1 MQSEAED
8 PHATPGSRKNW
19 AENVHRDPILRG
31 KCIRHRERGWDRG
44 NSWEFFVGVVP
55 PGSENPD
62 PPQKTAIFHT
72 RYQTRGLILESPG
85 NFDPCPFFTPF
96 I

>member
-31 KCIRHRERGWDRG
+31 KCIRHRDRDGIEGTPG
-44 NSWEFFVGVVP
+44 NFCWVVP

-72 RYQTRGLILESPG
+72 RYQTRGLILESPR
-85 NFDPCPFFTPF
+85 NFDPCPFFAPF